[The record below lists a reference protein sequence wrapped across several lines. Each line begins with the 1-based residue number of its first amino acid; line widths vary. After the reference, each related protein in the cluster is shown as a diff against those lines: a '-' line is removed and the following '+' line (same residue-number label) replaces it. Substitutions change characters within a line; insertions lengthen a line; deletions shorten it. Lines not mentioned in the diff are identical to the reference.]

1 MDEITQSQWRPE
13 GWSAFTDIDFLL
25 SALGSLVLAA
35 VLGAVIGYHPRR
47 LEAADTPEKIEA
59 SKAYVLYSVIG
70 AIIGMMVL
78 KFGMVVGFVVF
89 GIGGLIRFRT
99 VMQSASMTGHVIFV
113 TLIGLSTGLGLPH
126 VAVLATA
133 FGFLLIYVLD
143 ARVTYRI
150 EVKALPTARV
160 VEAAAA
166 YRSVLEEQ
174 GCRIVSEKRS
184 PAKERVV
191 FVFRSRHRVT
201 PHDLDEVFATKIDPA
216 VKGAVDWE
224 ID

>member
-1 MDEITQSQWRPE
+1 
-13 GWSAFTDIDFLL
+13 
-25 SALGSLVLAA
+25 
-35 VLGAVIGYHPRR
+35 VIGYHPRR

-166 YRSVLEEQ
+166 YRSVLQEQ

-201 PHDLDEVFATKIDPA
+201 PHDLDEVFATRIDPA

>member
-1 MDEITQSQWRPE
+1 
-13 GWSAFTDIDFLL
+13 
-25 SALGSLVLAA
+25 
-35 VLGAVIGYHPRR
+35 
-47 LEAADTPEKIEA
+47 
-59 SKAYVLYSVIG
+59 
-70 AIIGMMVL
+70 
-78 KFGMVVGFVVF
+78 
-89 GIGGLIRFRT
+89 
-99 VMQSASMTGHVIFV
+99 
-113 TLIGLSTGLGLPH
+113 
-126 VAVLATA
+126 
-133 FGFLLIYVLD
+133 VLD

-166 YRSVLEEQ
+166 YRSVLQEQ

-201 PHDLDEVFATKIDPA
+201 PHDLDEVFATRIDPA